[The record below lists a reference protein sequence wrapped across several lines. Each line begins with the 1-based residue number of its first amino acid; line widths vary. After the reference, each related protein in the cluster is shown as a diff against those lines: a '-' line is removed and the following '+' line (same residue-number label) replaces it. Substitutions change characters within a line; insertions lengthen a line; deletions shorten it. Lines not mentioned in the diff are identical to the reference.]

1 MSYEL
6 KHIGGIVTEA
16 KEVVERDGVRL
27 GQIEGFIA
35 TWDLDEGFDRFKQG
49 AFKQS
54 LKEHKRRH
62 RRPVR
67 LLSQHHT
74 LIGGW
79 PIAGV
84 VENEIGLF
92 GVGEINL
99 DTVEGANVFALA
111 KQGVLSDLSVGF
123 SARDFG
129 FIEEDA
135 KIDSESEPRKV
146 RIRVI
151 KKATL
156 WEGSIVD
163 EPMNRAAVIT
173 DVKGFADLAISERG
187 LLWDG
192 YDGPDDSA
200 YVMISDRPFAIAS
213 KGMSGVLAVCP
224 ERLMEA
230 SRHLKDDP
238 DPESIGTVERY
249 LAKLGEPSPFPAEQ
263 REFFGSTDV
272 KGWTQ
277 RDLEQAL
284 QRSGTF
290 SKSAA
295 KLLAGAIQLPGGEST
310 LRDAE
315 DRANLLG
322 QLNDSLRGLGT
333 LI

>member
-6 KHIGGIVTEA
+6 KHIGGMVTEA

-54 LKEHKRRH
+54 LVEHKRRH

-111 KQGVLSDLSVGF
+111 KQGVLTDLSVGF

-135 KIDSESEPRKV
+135 KLDSEPEPRKV
-146 RIRVI
+146 RIRLI

-173 DVKGFADLAISERG
+173 SVKHFADLRIQERG
-187 LLWDG
+187 RVWNEYEGD
-192 YDGPDDSA
+192 DPDA
-200 YVMISDRPFAIAS
+200 FVMVCGKRFAIAS
-213 KGMSGVLAVCP
+213 EDAAGELAICP
-224 ERLMEA
+224 EQLMAA
-230 SRHLKDDP
+230 SLLLIEDP
-238 DPESIGTVERY
+238 DPESIGTLERY

-263 REFFGSTDV
+263 REFFGATDV
-272 KGWTQ
+272 KAWTQ

-284 QRSGTF
+284 QRCGTF

-295 KLLAGAIQLPGGEST
+295 KLLAGALHLPGGESS
-310 LRDAE
+310 LQDAE

-322 QLNDSLRGLGT
+322 QLNDSLRRLKT
-333 LI
+333 SI